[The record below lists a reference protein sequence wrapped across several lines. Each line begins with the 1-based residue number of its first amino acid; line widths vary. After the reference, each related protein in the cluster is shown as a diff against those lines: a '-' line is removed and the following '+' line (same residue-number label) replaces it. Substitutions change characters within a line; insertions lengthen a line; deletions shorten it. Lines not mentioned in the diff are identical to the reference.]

1 MGANGSLKG
10 GEVEGRRGP
19 RVTAGSKA
27 CALISELASAMPT
40 WSLGCVCVVVG
51 GFEARREAQDF
62 AKGVG

>member
-1 MGANGSLKG
+1 MMLNQKL
-10 GEVEGRRGP
+10 EGRRGR
-19 RVTAGSKA
+19 RVTGSKA

-40 WSLGCVCVVVG
+40 CSLGCVCVVVG